1 MRGFPCTG
9 KFFPFSYFSV
19 LPIRPSH
26 TFLIPLFGGGNSLNL
41 YFSRTAVF
49 LSIQGLGDLTLA
61 PQSLISF
68 KTALSLQLG
77 LYIMTGR

>member
-1 MRGFPCTG
+1 MYRC
-9 KFFPFSYFSV
+9 FPFE
-19 LPIRPSH
+19 
-26 TFLIPLFGGGNSLNL
+26 
-41 YFSRTAVF
+41 
-49 LSIQGLGDLTLA
+49 LGDLTLA